1 MSVLFCNGVIYASW
15 GTHVPTIKDK
25 FDLSDANLSLS
36 MLAVALGGILI
47 MAWAGRWIARVGSA
61 SASVKSA
68 LLMFM
73 AAFGILLVPQYALL
87 LFWLALYGATSAV
100 NDVAANSQGA
110 LIEAAFE
117 RPVIGSLH
125 GSFSLGGMI
134 GALVSSG
141 WQAMGWPDQWHLA
154 VVCVLCAVLILS
166 TSRWLLPESA
176 HVPANALPNDAS
188 AKDGPSKDGAS
199 SDAAA
204 NPALADGKLAPDLKR
219 KLVVLG
225 MLAFLALI
233 VEGAMYDWTA
243 VYMREVALATGGFV
257 SAGYAAFSI
266 GMAAGRFSGDPVRAR
281 FSEGALVVASCALCS
296 VGLGLALLLPGVST
310 ALGGFLLCGL
320 GTANII
326 PVMFS
331 SAGRM
336 ALASGG
342 SASNGLAVTTRLAY
356 MGLLVGPV
364 IVGFIAHHADLRTA
378 MALTLLGVLAIAA
391 ASPKVFR
398 FSL

>member
-1 MSVLFCNGVIYASW
+1 MAELGKARLAAMSVLFANGVIYASW

-25 FDLSDANLSLS
+25 FALSDANLSLS

-68 LLMFM
+68 LLMSL
-73 AAFGILLVPQYALL
+73 AACGILLVPQYALL

-110 LIEAAFE
+110 LIEAAFA

-125 GSFSLGGMI
+125 GSFSLGGMF

-141 WQAMGWPDQWHLA
+141 WQAMGWPDAWHLA
-154 VVCVLCAVLILS
+154 VACAFCAALVLF

-176 HVPANALPNDAS
+176 HA
-188 AKDGPSKDGAS
+188 AS
-199 SDAAA
+199 SEAQAGSA
-204 NPALADGKLAPDLKR
+204 KLAPALKR
-219 KLVVLG
+219 KLVIFGV
-225 MLAFLALI
+225 LAFLALI

-243 VYMREVALATGGFV
+243 VYMREVAMASGGMIG
-257 SAGYAAFSI
+257 AGYAAFSV

-281 FSEGALVVASCALCS
+281 LSEGVLILASCAMCLA
-296 VGLGLALLLPGVST
+296 GLGLALLWPRVDT
-310 ALGGFLLCGL
+310 ALAGFLICGL

-331 SAGRM
+331 SAGRA
-336 ALASGG
+336 ALAGGG

-356 MGLLVGPV
+356 VGLLVGPV
-364 IVGFIAHHADLRTA
+364 VVGFIAHRFDLRIALA
-378 MALTLLGVLAIAA
+378 MSLLGVVAIAA

-398 FSL
+398 FSR

>member
-1 MSVLFCNGVIYASW
+1 MALGKARLAAMSVLFCNGVIYASW

-36 MLAVALGGILI
+36 MLSVALGGILI

-61 SASVKSA
+61 QASVKSA

-73 AAFGILLVPQYALL
+73 AAFGILLIPQYALL

-110 LIEAAFE
+110 LIEAAFA

-125 GSFSLGGMI
+125 GSFSLGGMA

-141 WQAMGWPDQWHLA
+141 WQAMGWPDEWHLA
-154 VVCVLCAVLILS
+154 AVCVLCAVLILS
-166 TSRWLLPESA
+166 TSRWLLPEPA
-176 HVPANALPNDAS
+176 HAPSHEAS
-188 AKDGPSKDGAS
+188 AAGT
-199 SDAAA
+199 
-204 NPALADGKLAPDLKR
+204 LAPALKR

-225 MLAFLALI
+225 VLAFLALI

-257 SAGYAAFSI
+257 SAGYAAFSV

-281 FSEGALVVASCALCS
+281 FSEGALVLASCALCI
-296 VGLGLALLLPGVST
+296 VGLGLALLWPRVDT
-310 ALGGFLLCGL
+310 ALAGFLLCGL

-336 ALASGG
+336 ALAAGG

-356 MGLLVGPV
+356 MGLLAGPV
-364 IVGFIAHHADLRTA
+364 IVGFVAHHLDLRTA
-378 MALTLLGVLAIAA
+378 LALSLLGVVAIAA
-391 ASPKVFR
+391 ASGRVFKFGR
-398 FSL
+398 